1 MKPRQAKP
9 NVPGLAPLGPA
20 RCRALLASLPLG
32 RLGFV
37 RDCRPVIRPVNFT
50 VTADAIWLRSGRNSW
65 ADRLD
70 GQPVTFEADAYDP
83 AGHTGWS
90 VIVTGVAALTT
101 DVETVAAH
109 FGADLRSW
117 APPPRDRLLRIGVD
131 RIEGRRLA
139 LQPDADHLHAT
150 HRFTDR

>member
-1 MKPRQAKP
+1 MNTPELRA
-9 NVPGLAPLGPA
+9 LGPA
-20 RCRALLASLPLG
+20 RCRALLASVPLG

-37 RDCRPVIRPVNFT
+37 RDGRPSIRPVNFT
-50 VTADAIWLRSGRNSW
+50 VAGEAVWLRAGRNSW

-83 AGHTGWS
+83 GGHTGWS
-90 VIVTGVAALTT
+90 VIVTGTATLTT
-101 DVETVAAH
+101 DVETVAAQL
-109 FGADLRSW
+109 GAGLRSW

-139 LQPDADHLHAT
+139 LRPDADDAT
-150 HRFTDR
+150 ESGAP